1 MCGTRVTDSTPD
13 TELAALRLN
22 RLGFVFQTFN
32 LISGMTALENVEM
45 PLTLHGALSPS
56 EQALAVSPVGV
67 NELQEYRRRLFETS
81 AAEFRHKIKEI
92 TGVEVCAVA
101 DEIEPKSGT
110 AVTVFSSGTVVQV
123 FMLAGGVATESWSGK
138 TTGPAA

>member
-1 MCGTRVTDSTPD
+1 MDASERSKARLIAEAAASFEKDRTGHVPQSVTVVMSGGTLV
-13 TELAALRLN
+13 
-22 RLGFVFQTFN
+22 V
-32 LISGMTALENVEM
+32 
-45 PLTLHGALSPS
+45 TLHGALSPS